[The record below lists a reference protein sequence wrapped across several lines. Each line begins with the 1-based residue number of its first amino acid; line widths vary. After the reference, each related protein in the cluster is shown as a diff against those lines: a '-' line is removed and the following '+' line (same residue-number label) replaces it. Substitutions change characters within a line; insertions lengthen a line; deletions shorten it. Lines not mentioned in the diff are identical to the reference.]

1 MSQMYDSD
9 VESDSQIQESE
20 ATEAESQREA
30 YEVKNRRQH
39 RVVGLLGKPT
49 RQNDIDEQRLK
60 SLPIKSRWR
69 R

>member
-1 MSQMYDSD
+1 MSQMSDSD

-20 ATEAESQREA
+20 ATEADSQREA
-30 YEVKNRRQH
+30 SAKESEAASCGRPV
-39 RVVGLLGKPT
+39 GKPA

-60 SLPIKSRWR
+60 SLPINSRWR